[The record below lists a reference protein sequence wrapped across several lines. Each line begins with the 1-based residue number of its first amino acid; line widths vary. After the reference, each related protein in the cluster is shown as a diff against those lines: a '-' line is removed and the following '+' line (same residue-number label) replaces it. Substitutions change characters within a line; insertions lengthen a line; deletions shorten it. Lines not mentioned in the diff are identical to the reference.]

1 MVVMSMSNVVAA
13 DDVIAA
19 GNRWC
24 QLVSGSEWAELDALV
39 TDDFTSRHANGK
51 VESKS
56 AFLENLRLHPRTLEM
71 GEPTVRQFRSTAVLS
86 YLQKQNIPRP
96 DAPPILAETD
106 VVQVWVRTGEQWLV
120 AGHWHR
126 MAWPGARPLETH
138 YRFAPGQII

>member
-1 MVVMSMSNVVAA
+1 MSMSNVPTA
-13 DDVIAA
+13 DEVIEA

-24 QLVSGSEWAELDALV
+24 RLVSASEWAELEALV

-56 AFLENLRLHPRTLEM
+56 AWLENLRLHPRTLTM
-71 GEPTVRQFRSTAVLS
+71 GEATVQQFGSIAVLS
-86 YLQKQNIPRP
+86 YPQKQNIPRP
-96 DAPPILAETD
+96 DAPPIIANTD
-106 VVQVWVRTGEQWLV
+106 VYQVWVRTEEKWSL

-126 MAWPGARPLETH
+126 IAWPDSRPLETH

>member
-1 MVVMSMSNVVAA
+1 MVVMSVSNDANA
-13 DDVIAA
+13 DEVIEA
-19 GNRWC
+19 GDRWC
-24 QLVSGSEWAELDALV
+24 RLVSESKWDELEALV
-39 TDDFTSRHANGK
+39 TDEFTSRHANGK

-71 GEPTVRQFRSTAVLS
+71 GVATVRQFGPIAVLS

-96 DAPPILAETD
+96 GSPPILAETD
-106 VVQVWVRTGEQWLV
+106 VVQVWKRTGEKWVV
-120 AGHWHR
+120 AAHWHR